1 VADKPILTY
10 GPAYIANSAT
20 NIYQGGGGS
29 ALIYDLISG
38 IYLANTTASA
48 VTVTIYL
55 GLTGASTGGTELLKG
70 VSIPANTTVPFY
82 YSGRGLKL
90 TSAQFLVGLAGTASA
105 VTITITGTQAVV

>member
-1 VADKPILTY
+1 MADKPVRAY
-10 GPAYIANSAT
+10 GPAYLANTNT

-29 ALIYDLISG
+29 ALIYDLISA

-48 VTVTIYL
+48 VTATIYL
-55 GLTGASTGGTELLKG
+55 GASGASTGGTELLKN

-90 TSAQFLVGLAGTASA
+90 TSADYLVGSASSPNA
-105 VTITITGTQAVV
+105 ITITITSVQAVV